1 MKELREYFKN
11 ELPHIESYLD
21 GKTAE
26 LNGLIRDVARY
37 VLLGGGKRIRPVLTV
52 LTARCLGYTG
62 EEAYPIASAVEL
74 LHSATLIHDDILDGA
89 VLRRGKKA
97 AHLQF
102 GTKEIILAGDALLAL
117 ANKIGADYDKPRI
130 NSYLA
135 KGIMETA
142 QGEILEIEW
151 LAEPSV
157 DRNKYMEI
165 VTGKTACLIRTACQ
179 CGAVLADGSP
189 EIQDAAG
196 EYGLNLGIA
205 FQLVDDAL
213 DYVASPDDMGKPAGG
228 DLDEG
233 KITLPLILFL
243 ESLEEDERMD
253 YFSKIKSH
261 NLTPKEKTWI
271 IDQVKK
277 DGCAVRTR
285 DFAAEYAKKAGEAI
299 KDFPAGLEF
308 QCLNQVLDFVLT
320 RHK

>member
-1 MKELREYFKN
+1 MKELREYFKR
-11 ELPHIESYLD
+11 ELPHVEEFLD
-21 GKTAE
+21 SKTAE

-52 LTARCLGYTG
+52 LTARCLGYSG
-62 EEAYPIASAVEL
+62 DAAYPLASAVEL

-89 VLRRGKKA
+89 VLRRGKQA
-97 AHLQF
+97 AHLRF

-117 ANKIGADYDKPRI
+117 ANKIGADYEKPRI
-130 NSYLA
+130 NSYLS

-142 QGEILEIEW
+142 HGEILEIAW
-151 LAEPSV
+151 MDEPSV
-157 DRNKYMEI
+157 DRDKYMEI

-179 CGAVLADGSP
+179 CGAVLADGDDVA
-189 EIQDAAG
+189 QDAAG

-243 ESLEEDERMD
+243 ESLDEDERLD
-253 YFSKIKSH
+253 FFDKIKSH
-261 NLTPKEKTWI
+261 SLTPKEKAWI
-271 IDQVKK
+271 IGQIKK

-285 DFAAEYAKKAGEAI
+285 EFAAEYAGKAGEAI
-299 KDFPAGLEF
+299 RDFPEGLERL
-308 QCLNQVLDFVLT
+308 CLHQVLDFVLT